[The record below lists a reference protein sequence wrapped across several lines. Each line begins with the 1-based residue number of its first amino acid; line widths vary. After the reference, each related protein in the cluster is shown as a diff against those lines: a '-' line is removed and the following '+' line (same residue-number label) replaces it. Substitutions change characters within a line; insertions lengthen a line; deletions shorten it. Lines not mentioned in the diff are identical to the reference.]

1 MNKKIGFIGCGNM
14 ARAMISGIV
23 HSKFIEPSTIYASNS
38 SSGKLNQIRD
48 DFCICTTDDNLK
60 IAKECDVVVLSV
72 KPHLYGKVIDQIKDF
87 IKEEAIV
94 VMIAAGQKIEDNEKR
109 FNRKI
114 KLVRAMPNTP
124 ALVNEGMT
132 AISVNTLV
140 TDEDK
145 RFIQSMFECFGKI
158 EFVEERLM
166 DAVTGVSGSSPAYT
180 YMFIEALADGAVL
193 HGMPRKQAYTFAAQA
208 VLGAAKMILETGTHP
223 GALKDAVSSPGGT
236 TIEAVAS
243 LEKSGFRSAVIEAVI
258 ACVEKSK
265 NMN

>member
-14 ARAMISGIV
+14 ARAMIGGMV
-23 HSKFIEPSTIYASNS
+23 HSKFIEPANIYASNPS
-38 SSGKLNQIRD
+38 STKLNQIKD

-72 KPHLYGKVIDQIKDF
+72 KPHLYEEVIHQIKDF
-87 IKEEAIV
+87 IKKEAIV
-94 VMIAAGQKIEDNEKR
+94 VMIAAGQKIQDNEKR
-109 FNRKI
+109 FNHKI

-140 TDEDK
+140 THEDK
-145 RFIQSMFECFGKI
+145 RFIQSMFECFGRT
-158 EFVEERLM
+158 EFVEEKLM
-166 DAVTGVSGSSPAYT
+166 DAVTGISGSSPAYT
-180 YMFIEALADGAVL
+180 YIFIEALADGAVL

-208 VLGAAKMILETGTHP
+208 VLGAAKMILETGIHP
-223 GALKDAVSSPGGT
+223 GELKDAVSSPGGT

-243 LEKSGFRSAVIEAVI
+243 LEKSGFRSAIIEAVN

-265 NMN
+265 NMK